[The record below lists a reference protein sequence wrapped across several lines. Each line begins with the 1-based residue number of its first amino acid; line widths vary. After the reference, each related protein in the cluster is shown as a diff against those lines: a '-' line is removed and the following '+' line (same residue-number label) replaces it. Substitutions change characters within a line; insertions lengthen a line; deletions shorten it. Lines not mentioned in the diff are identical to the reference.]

1 MLILDWSYVF
11 DREQIAVLCSWIDS
25 VPFTRKKRKIE
36 RDFSDGGIR
45 SLSSYTTLNMSW
57 DIELDDQLLQ
67 DLYAWIDQ
75 IPLSRPK
82 RRIEKDFADG
92 VMIAELI
99 KYYFPSWVD
108 LHNYAAAN
116 STQQKLVNWGL
127 LNRKVFCRFGLNVPE
142 PVMRGICLGR
152 SRLIEI
158 FLYNLRTKI
167 DDYLYGMETN
177 PSDPQYRA
185 LHQKA
190 KITEANAVTPRF
202 SPSGEPNSY
211 GNMQSSNSAPKSRV
225 PNDNGQ
231 KKSSSMHNISADMVS
246 RIEYDEK
253 EQECLAKEEQIQ
265 ILQAKIRR
273 LEHLLHLK
281 DVRVEDLSDKLDRTR
296 GLPGGS
302 NRPQQ
307 QIPMVYNGR
316 K

>member
-1 MLILDWSYVF
+1 
-11 DREQIAVLCSWIDS
+11 
-25 VPFTRKKRKIE
+25 
-36 RDFSDGGIR
+36 
-45 SLSSYTTLNMSW
+45 MSW

-67 DLYAWIDQ
+67 DLYSWIDQ

-82 RRIEKDFADG
+82 KRIEKDFADG
-92 VMIAELI
+92 VMVAELI
-99 KYYFPSWVD
+99 KYYFPTWVD
-108 LHNYAAAN
+108 LHNYPTAN
-116 STQQKLVNWGL
+116 STQQKLINWGL
-127 LNRKVFCRFGLNVPE
+127 LNRKILYRFGLNVPE

-152 SRLIEI
+152 SGLVEV

-190 KITEANAVTPRF
+190 KISEMNAATPRGRQ
-202 SPSGEPNSY
+202 SPPTGPYDDEVV
-211 GNMQSSNSAPKSRV
+211 SNYARAGPKSK
-225 PNDNGQ
+225 PTMHGNLQ
-231 KKSSSMHNISADMVS
+231 KKSTSMNNLSSDMVS

-253 EQECLAKEEQIQ
+253 EQECIAKDEQIQ

-281 DVRVEDLSDKLDRTR
+281 DVRVDDLAEKLDQSR
-296 GLPGGS
+296 GGPVATG
-302 NRPQQ
+302 NRQSKGPST
-307 QIPMVYNGR
+307 NNAR

>member
-1 MLILDWSYVF
+1 
-11 DREQIAVLCSWIDS
+11 
-25 VPFTRKKRKIE
+25 
-36 RDFSDGGIR
+36 
-45 SLSSYTTLNMSW
+45 MSW

-99 KYYFPSWVD
+99 KYYFPSWVE

-127 LNRKVFCRFGLNVPE
+127 LNRKVFCRFDLNVPE
-142 PVMRGICLGR
+142 AVMRGICLGR
-152 SRLIEI
+152 SGLIEI

-177 PSDPQYRA
+177 PSDPQYRV

-190 KITEANAVTPRF
+190 KITEANAATPRQPQPF
-202 SPSGEPNSY
+202 SPNEQNSY
-211 GNMQSSNSAPKSRV
+211 GNMQSSSNNHNSSRAYYYEQDLTSKPRV
-225 PNDNGQ
+225 SNDNIQ
-231 KKSSSMHNISADMVS
+231 KKSSSMHTISADMVS

-253 EQECLAKEEQIQ
+253 EQECLAKDEQIQ

-281 DVRVEDLSDKLDRTR
+281 DVRVEDLSEKLDRTR
-296 GLPGGS
+296 GITGAS

-307 QIPMVYNGR
+307 QQLPMVYNGR

>member
-1 MLILDWSYVF
+1 
-11 DREQIAVLCSWIDS
+11 
-25 VPFTRKKRKIE
+25 
-36 RDFSDGGIR
+36 
-45 SLSSYTTLNMSW
+45 MSW

-82 RRIEKDFADG
+82 KRIEKDFSDG
-92 VMIAELI
+92 VMVAELV

-108 LHNYAAAN
+108 LHNYAPAN

-127 LNRKVFCRFGLNVPE
+127 LNRKLFTRFGMNVPE
-142 PVMRGICLGR
+142 TVMRGISLGR
-152 SRLIEI
+152 QGLVEI

-167 DDYLYGMETN
+167 DDV
-177 PSDPQYRA
+177 

-190 KITEANAVTPRF
+190 KTSEANAITPRQPQQYSTGNDF
-202 SPSGEPNSY
+202 SNYNDDYSPKTNNKFSSGVVYFEPDV
-211 GNMQSSNSAPKSRV
+211 PKSRI
-225 PNDNGQ
+225 PAGPLQ
-231 KKSSSMHNISADMVS
+231 KKSTSMHSLSADMVS

-253 EQECLAKEEQIQ
+253 EQECLAKDEQIQ

-281 DVRVEDLSDKLDRTR
+281 DIRVEDLAEKLDQTR
-296 GLPGGS
+296 GLPGAN
-302 NRPQQ
+302 NRTHLP
-307 QIPMVYNGR
+307 YNGR

>member
-1 MLILDWSYVF
+1 
-11 DREQIAVLCSWIDS
+11 
-25 VPFTRKKRKIE
+25 
-36 RDFSDGGIR
+36 
-45 SLSSYTTLNMSW
+45 MSW

-82 RRIEKDFADG
+82 KRIEKDFADG
-92 VMIAELI
+92 VMVAELI

-116 STQQKLVNWGL
+116 NTQQKLINWGL
-127 LNRKVFCRFGLNVPE
+127 LNRKIFCRFGLNVPE
-142 PVMRGICLGR
+142 EIMRGICLGR
-152 SRLIEI
+152 AGLIEI

-167 DDYLYGMETN
+167 DDV
-177 PSDPQYRA
+177 

-190 KITEANAVTPRF
+190 KTTQSNRITPRQRQQY
-202 SPSGEPNSY
+202 SPIPK
-211 GNMQSSNSAPKSRV
+211 QKAVPKSRMHGV
-225 PNDNGQ
+225 NIE
-231 KKSSSMHNISADMVS
+231 KKSQSMHNLNTDMVS

-253 EQECLAKEEQIQ
+253 EQECLAKEEAIQ

-281 DVRVEDLSDKLDRTR
+281 DIRVDDLSEKLDRTR
-296 GLPGGS
+296 AVTNASGELS
-302 NRPQQ
+302 NRRQRIHMPF
-307 QIPMVYNGR
+307 NGR

>member
-1 MLILDWSYVF
+1 
-11 DREQIAVLCSWIDS
+11 
-25 VPFTRKKRKIE
+25 
-36 RDFSDGGIR
+36 
-45 SLSSYTTLNMSW
+45 MSW

-82 RRIEKDFADG
+82 KRIEKDFADG
-92 VMIAELI
+92 VMVAELI

-116 STQQKLVNWGL
+116 NTQQKLINWGL
-127 LNRKVFCRFGLNVPE
+127 LNRKIFCRFGLNVPE
-142 PVMRGICLGR
+142 EIMRGICLGR
-152 SRLIEI
+152 AGLIEI

-177 PSDPQYRA
+177 PSDPQYRV

-190 KITEANAVTPRF
+190 KTTQSNRITPRQRQQY
-202 SPSGEPNSY
+202 SPIPK
-211 GNMQSSNSAPKSRV
+211 QKAVPKSRMHGV
-225 PNDNGQ
+225 NIE
-231 KKSSSMHNISADMVS
+231 KKSQSMHNLNTDMVS

-253 EQECLAKEEQIQ
+253 EQECLAKEEAIQ

-281 DVRVEDLSDKLDRTR
+281 DIRVDDLSEKLDRTR
-296 GLPGGS
+296 AVTNASGELS
-302 NRPQQ
+302 NRRQRIHMPF
-307 QIPMVYNGR
+307 NGR

>member
-1 MLILDWSYVF
+1 
-11 DREQIAVLCSWIDS
+11 
-25 VPFTRKKRKIE
+25 
-36 RDFSDGGIR
+36 
-45 SLSSYTTLNMSW
+45 MSW

-82 RRIEKDFADG
+82 KRIEKDFADG
-92 VMIAELI
+92 VMVAELI

-108 LHNYAAAN
+108 LHNYAPAS

-127 LNRKVFCRFGLNVPE
+127 LNRKIFSRFSLNVPDN
-142 PVMRGICLGR
+142 VLRGICLGR
-152 SRLIEI
+152 VGLIEV

-167 DDYLYGMETN
+167 DDHLYAMNTN

-185 LHQKA
+185 LNQKSRA
-190 KITEANAVTPRF
+190 TDLNGVTPRQTHNGTQRSTTEYPSSF
-202 SPSGEPNSY
+202 VDQSPKYTNPAFKPRLPGAKSGSLN
-211 GNMQSSNSAPKSRV
+211 NLSSE
-225 PNDNGQ
+225 
-231 KKSSSMHNISADMVS
+231 MVS

-253 EQECLAKEEQIQ
+253 EQECLAKDEQIQ

-281 DVRVEDLSDKLDRTR
+281 DIRVEDLAEKL
-296 GLPGGS
+296 GS
-302 NRPQQ
+302 VRPVGQPLSNHQQ
-307 QIPMVYNGR
+307 MNNFQRR

>member
-1 MLILDWSYVF
+1 
-11 DREQIAVLCSWIDS
+11 
-25 VPFTRKKRKIE
+25 
-36 RDFSDGGIR
+36 
-45 SLSSYTTLNMSW
+45 MSW

-82 RRIEKDFADG
+82 KRIEKDFADG
-92 VMIAELI
+92 VMIAELV

-116 STQQKLVNWGL
+116 STQQKMINWGL
-127 LNRKVFCRFGLNVPE
+127 LNRKIFCRFGLNVPE
-142 PVMRGICLGR
+142 TVMRGICLGR
-152 SRLIEI
+152 NGLIEV

-177 PSDPQYRA
+177 PSDPQYRL

-190 KITEANAVTPRF
+190 KITEANAATPRQIQDYPATF
-202 SPSGEPNSY
+202 EHNNHGDEQFTYANQGSKPQNI
-211 GNMQSSNSAPKSRV
+211 
-225 PNDNGQ
+225 Q
-231 KKSSSMHNISADMVS
+231 KKSASTHNLSTDMVS

-253 EQECLAKEEQIQ
+253 EQECLAKDEQIQ

-281 DVRVEDLSDKLDRTR
+281 DVRVEDLAEKLDQSR
-296 GLPGGS
+296 GISGPHNGTS
-302 NRPQQ
+302 NRQQ
-307 QIPMVYNGR
+307 HVPMGFNGR

>member
-1 MLILDWSYVF
+1 
-11 DREQIAVLCSWIDS
+11 
-25 VPFTRKKRKIE
+25 
-36 RDFSDGGIR
+36 
-45 SLSSYTTLNMSW
+45 MSW

-82 RRIEKDFADG
+82 KRIEKDFADG
-92 VMIAELI
+92 VMVAELI

-116 STQQKLVNWGL
+116 NTQQKLINWGL
-127 LNRKVFCRFGLNVPE
+127 LNRKIFCRFGLNVPE
-142 PVMRGICLGR
+142 EIMRGICLGR
-152 SRLIEI
+152 AGLIEI

-167 DDYLYGMETN
+167 DDV
-177 PSDPQYRA
+177 

-190 KITEANAVTPRF
+190 KTTQSNRITPRQRQQY
-202 SPSGEPNSY
+202 SPIPK
-211 GNMQSSNSAPKSRV
+211 QKAVPKSRMHGV
-225 PNDNGQ
+225 NIE
-231 KKSSSMHNISADMVS
+231 KKSQSMHNLNTDMVS

-253 EQECLAKEEQIQ
+253 EQECLAKEEAIQVYFNLNNKSINVFIFVLQ

-281 DVRVEDLSDKLDRTR
+281 DIRVDDLSEKLDRTR
-296 GLPGGS
+296 AVTNASGELS
-302 NRPQQ
+302 NRRQRIHMPF
-307 QIPMVYNGR
+307 NGR

>member
-1 MLILDWSYVF
+1 
-11 DREQIAVLCSWIDS
+11 
-25 VPFTRKKRKIE
+25 
-36 RDFSDGGIR
+36 
-45 SLSSYTTLNMSW
+45 MSW

-67 DLYAWIDQ
+67 DLYAWLDQ

-82 RRIEKDFADG
+82 KRIEKDFADG
-92 VMIAELI
+92 VMVAELI

-116 STQQKLVNWGL
+116 STQQKLINWGL
-127 LNRKVFCRFGLNVPE
+127 LNRKILCRFGLNVPE

-152 SRLIEI
+152 SGLVEV

-177 PSDPQYRA
+177 PSDPQYRV
-185 LHQKA
+185 LHQQAKTSESNAITPRHRQQHSPPPQQQQREENPVKYASMGSKA
-190 KITEANAVTPRF
+190 KPQ
-202 SPSGEPNSY
+202 G
-211 GNMQSSNSAPKSRV
+211 GNMP
-225 PNDNGQ
+225 
-231 KKSSSMHNISADMVS
+231 KKSTSMHNLSSDMVS

-253 EQECLAKEEQIQ
+253 EQECIAKEEQLQ

-281 DVRVEDLSDKLDRTR
+281 DIRVDDLAEKLDQTR
-296 GLPGGS
+296 GLPGHSGGGRS
-302 NRPQQ
+302 NRQQ
-307 QIPMVYNGR
+307 QTHIPINGR

>member
-1 MLILDWSYVF
+1 M
-11 DREQIAVLCSWIDS
+11 
-25 VPFTRKKRKIE
+25 
-36 RDFSDGGIR
+36 
-45 SLSSYTTLNMSW
+45 
-57 DIELDDQLLQ
+57 ELDDQLLQ

-82 RRIEKDFADG
+82 KRVEKDFADG
-92 VMIAELI
+92 VMVAELI

-108 LHNYAAAN
+108 LHNYPTAN
-116 STQQKLVNWGL
+116 STQQKLINWGL
-127 LNRKVFCRFGLNVPE
+127 LNRKVLCRFNLNVPE

-152 SRLIEI
+152 TGLVEI

-190 KITEANAVTPRF
+190 KTTESNAVTPRPRQAN
-202 SPSGEPNSY
+202 SPPDESY
-211 GNMQSSNSAPKSRV
+211 DDEHVSSYARA
-225 PNDNGQ
+225 GQ
-231 KKSSSMHNISADMVS
+231 KPKGQPKKSTSMHNLSGDMVS

-253 EQECLAKEEQIQ
+253 EQECMAKEEQIQ

-281 DVRVEDLSDKLDRTR
+281 DVRVDDLAGKLDQTR
-296 GLPGGS
+296 GMPVGS
-302 NRPQQ
+302 NAGG
-307 QIPMVYNGR
+307 PMRQGKSQMPMNGR

>member
-11 DREQIAVLCSWIDS
+11 DKEQQIDLYMWIDS
-25 VPFTRKKRKIE
+25 IPLTKLKTKIE
-36 RDFSDGGIR
+36 KDFSDGEK
-45 SLSSYTTLNMSW
+45 MSW

-82 RRIEKDFADG
+82 KRIEKDFADG
-92 VMIAELI
+92 VMVAELI

-108 LHNYAAAN
+108 LHNYATAN
-116 STQQKLVNWGL
+116 NTQQKLINWGL
-127 LNRKVFCRFGLNVPE
+127 LNRKIFCRFGLNVSE
-142 PVMRGICLGR
+142 DIMRGICLGR
-152 SRLIEI
+152 AGLIEI

-177 PSDPQYRA
+177 PTDPQDRV
-185 LHQKA
+185 LHQKSKTNQSN
-190 KITEANAVTPRF
+190 KITPRQRQLY
-202 SPSGEPNSY
+202 SPPPQQNPVS
-211 GNMQSSNSAPKSRV
+211 KSRIQGG
-225 PNDNGQ
+225 NIK
-231 KKSSSMHNISADMVS
+231 KKSESMHNLNRDMVS

-281 DVRVEDLSDKLDRTR
+281 DIRVDHLSEKIDRTR
-296 GLPGGS
+296 VLPGANGGVS
-302 NRPQQ
+302 TRPQRTHM
-307 QIPMVYNGR
+307 PFNGP